1 MAISVR
7 PAASQA
13 RTASAIGADTA
24 TMTGTP
30 MAAAFC
36 TISIETRLLSMEDR
50 ESGAMTARPEIKLIA
65 TAAVTRSEIEPDHKG

>member
-1 MAISVR
+1 
-7 PAASQA
+7 
-13 RTASAIGADTA
+13 
-24 TMTGTP
+24 MTGTP

-50 ESGAMTARPEIKLIA
+50 KSGAMTARPEIKLIA